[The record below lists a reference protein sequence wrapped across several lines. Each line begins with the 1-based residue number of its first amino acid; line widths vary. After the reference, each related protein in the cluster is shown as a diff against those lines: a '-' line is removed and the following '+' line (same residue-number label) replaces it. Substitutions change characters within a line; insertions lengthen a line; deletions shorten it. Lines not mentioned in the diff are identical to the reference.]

1 MDISAKELSRQAI
14 ERVRVCEKVR
24 FDFKM
29 SQTPSVTLRVPPP
42 SRGADLI
49 RYKYLFRTK
58 TNSLLS
64 VTIVRIT
71 EPTEWLSLLGKR
83 IRL

>member
-42 SRGADLI
+42 SRGL
-49 RYKYLFRTK
+49 
-58 TNSLLS
+58 
-64 VTIVRIT
+64 V
-71 EPTEWLSLLGKR
+71 
-83 IRL
+83 